1 MDLNLTLSLN
11 FPSLEENAE
20 AEDDRI
26 AEETEELFKDRIE
39 TAEEIFKRKYGGNKL
54 FVFLGKYN
62 RDFIS
67 LFTYYM
73 KLNVCRHIPSD
84 NSFKNSNICWHSVE
98 PKRLF
103 QPLFSSDSGGALCM
117 QF

>member
-1 MDLNLTLSLN
+1 MKISYLLIYQVITCPYCWICNFISDY

-62 RDFIS
+62 LDLYPF
-67 LFTYYM
+67 LHTMPVKTY
-73 KLNVCRHIPSD
+73 HIIG
-84 NSFKNSNICWHSVE
+84 N
-98 PKRLF
+98 
-103 QPLFSSDSGGALCM
+103 A
-117 QF
+117 